1 MLTEKQVLMGKSE
14 AFASFGY
21 AVANVGDLNLD
32 GYPGKLTIMEK
43 IVHSNVFSIMIKV
56 F

>member
-1 MLTEKQVLMGKSE
+1 MGKSE

-32 GYPGKLTIMEK
+32 GFPGI
-43 IVHSNVFSIMIKV
+43 I
-56 F
+56 